1 MILTQIQMAAMI
13 AGNSGECVAAVIGLS
28 LGLLFAAAATG
39 GAGLAV
45 AGAYSPLLGV
55 FCG

>member
-1 MILTQIQMAAMI
+1 MILSQLQMAAMI
-13 AGNSGECVAAVIGLS
+13 AGNSGECIGAVIGLS

-39 GAGLAV
+39 GAGLAI
-45 AGAYSPLLGV
+45 AGAYTPLLAV